1 MARSSSPSEPEQ
13 LRSILVRFLQDIESK
28 LQSKERRERVRALI
42 PAFHALRDLGASLL
56 PEVALEAARERILFY
71 SRQYPLTVI
80 NGEELMVVSGI
91 QEWARRLREL
101 RVELGWNIV
110 NGVTASQMQAQG
122 DFPFDEINVSSMNP
136 DDYVLLADAPDRE
149 AAYRWNIANGI
160 RKKDIAVREKI
171 LEFLRANIGEAI
183 SGEELR
189 YIAKNKTEWARRV
202 RELRTEHGWP
212 VVTRNT
218 GRPKLPIGYYLLEAD
233 RQSPAHD
240 RHIPDS
246 VRREVL
252 RRDGYE
258 CADCGWSHEEWNS
271 SDPRHLELHHQSEH
285 AAGGA
290 NTANNLIS
298 LCVVCHDVR
307 HRER

>member
-1 MARSSSPSEPEQ
+1 VARRSSPSDPEV
-13 LRSILVRFLQDIESK
+13 LRKTLVLFLKDFESK
-28 LQSKERRERVRALI
+28 LQSEDLRERVKALI

-56 PEVALEAARERILFY
+56 PDIALEAARERILFY
-71 SRQYPLTVI
+71 FRQYPFTVI

-110 NGVTASQMQAQG
+110 NGVTASQMEAQG
-122 DFPFDEINVSSMNP
+122 DFRFDEINVSSMKP

-149 AAYRWNIANGI
+149 AAYRWHIANRI
-160 RKKDIAVREKI
+160 RKKDMSVREKI
-171 LEFLRANIGEAI
+171 LEFLRENVGEAV

-233 RQSPAHD
+233 RQSPPHD
-240 RHIPDS
+240 RHIPDP
-246 VRREVL
+246 VRSAVL
-252 RRDGYE
+252 RRDGYK
-258 CADCGWSHEEWNS
+258 CCTCGWSHSEWNP
-271 SDPRHLELHHQSEH
+271 SDPRFLELHHVTAH
-285 AAGGA
+285 IDKGA
-290 NTANNLIS
+290 NTAENLIS
-298 LCVVCHDVR
+298 LCTVCHDLE
-307 HRER
+307 HSK